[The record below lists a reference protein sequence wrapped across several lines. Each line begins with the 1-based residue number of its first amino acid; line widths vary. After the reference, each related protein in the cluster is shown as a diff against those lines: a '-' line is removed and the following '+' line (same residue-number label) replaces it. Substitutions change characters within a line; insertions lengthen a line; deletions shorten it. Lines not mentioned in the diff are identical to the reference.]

1 MFSSILAREAGTL
14 DSDELENWV
23 RLKRV
28 NGWKARKR
36 FNTVKE
42 PQCLAVDSSD
52 GRFLLLGFRRE
63 FTIIDAT
70 PKPRHVSMSQI
81 HQKHLGPRTSIV
93 LDALWYPGD
102 SALFLLGVSSRP
114 REGEVQIWD
123 TDRLQCESRI
133 TTGEV
138 SAMSMSMCSNRHELV
153 AIGSAVFGNS
163 IGLLDLNAGVVTQK
177 MEGQNGRVSSLA
189 FSPEDEH
196 LLAAGGDDG
205 SVQLWDVRKAGRAAC
220 VHTFDSSKREDTVVI
235 GDVVTG
241 YGSKRRSWKRKRNPQ
256 RQPSAHGDGAVSK
269 LLFAPGG
276 RYLLSVGV
284 HAMYTW
290 DILSGL
296 CVSYS
301 TFPAKNRHS
310 ALNAAVSLD
319 QDLIYVSAGLDVG
332 IFELFE
338 SLPTRY
344 FERQHFASIA
354 LLESNPITEEI
365 YSADSEGEIIGWT
378 SDLEGR

>member
-1 MFSSILAREAGTL
+1 MFSSILAREAGAL
-14 DSDELENWV
+14 DSYELENWV

-28 NGWKARKR
+28 NGWRARKR
-36 FNTVKE
+36 YNTVKE

-52 GRFLLLGFRRE
+52 GRFLLLGFRQE
-63 FTIIDAT
+63 FSIIDAT
-70 PKPRHVSMSQI
+70 SNPRDVSMSQI
-81 HQKHLGPRTSIV
+81 CQQHLSPRTCIV

-102 SALFLLGVSSRP
+102 FALFLLGVSRQP
-114 REGEVQIWD
+114 GEGDVQIWD

-133 TTGEV
+133 ATGEV
-138 SAMSMSMCSNRHELV
+138 SAMSMSMCSSSHELV
-153 AIGSAVFGNS
+153 AIGSAGFGNS
-163 IGLLDLNAGVVTQK
+163 IGLLDLNAGAVAQK
-177 MEGQNGRVSSLA
+177 LDGQNGPVKSLA

-196 LLAAGGDDG
+196 LLAAGGADG

-220 VHTFDSSKREDTVVI
+220 VQTFDSSKREAVI

-241 YGSKRRSWKRKRNPQ
+241 YGSKRRSWKRKRKPY
-256 RQPSAHGDGAVSK
+256 RQPSAHADGAVSK

-296 CVSYS
+296 CVSHS
-301 TFPAKNRHS
+301 TFPVRNRHF
-310 ALNAAVSLD
+310 ALNAAVSMD
-319 QDLIYVSAGLDVG
+319 QDLIYVSGGMDVG

-354 LLESNPITEEI
+354 LLESSPITEEL
-365 YSADSEGEIIGWT
+365 YSVDREGELIGWT
-378 SDLEGR
+378 SNLEGS